1 LGGSV
6 EGLLQS
12 GTIQQNVQ
20 LLPNASIEILLN
32 ESGTFRANLFFRQ
45 NIDYLTTSSSGAGKT
60 NRTGMGLSYRKEADT
75 FWELFFKKKK
85 PKNKK

>member
-1 LGGSV
+1 
-6 EGLLQS
+6 
-12 GTIQQNVQ
+12 VQ
-20 LLPNASIEILLN
+20 LLPNATIEILLN

-60 NRTGMGLSYRKEADT
+60 NRTGLGLSYRKEADT

-85 PKNKK
+85 KPDTQQPVVNPDVKKEGDQK